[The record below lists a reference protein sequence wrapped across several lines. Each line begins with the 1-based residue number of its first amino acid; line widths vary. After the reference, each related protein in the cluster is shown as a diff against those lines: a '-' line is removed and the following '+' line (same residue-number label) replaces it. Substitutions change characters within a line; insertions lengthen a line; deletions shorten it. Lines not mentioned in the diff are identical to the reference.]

1 MIPLTRSVQVFQGT
15 RWRALKDWEAPLAR
29 AGIGP
34 DGGWLDLEQGEL
46 VSRSPSTRCF
56 RLTLDSGEVV
66 YFKRYRYAVK
76 KWLEFWLRPGK
87 AAVEAF
93 GYARLASLGIP
104 SLDVVAF
111 GEQRLFGMLQAAFLV
126 TRAVPDSLDLARFA
140 QEVWRP
146 LPPPERRRLYREIA
160 GQLLL
165 QLQRAHGAG
174 FFHHDLKWR
183 NILIQRQG
191 DRLVPVW
198 IDCPRAE
205 ERSLFRR
212 RGVVVDLS
220 GLARLALGYCSL
232 RDRYR
237 FVRDYLGPEAER
249 GAAKALFRAVK
260 AHLDRRPPTNIVSE

>member
-1 MIPLTRSVQVFQGT
+1 MIPLARSVQVFQGT
-15 RWRALKDWEAPLAR
+15 RLLTQPDWEAPLAR
-29 AGIGP
+29 AGIRS
-34 DGGWLDLEQGEL
+34 DGGWIDLEAGEL

-66 YFKRYRYAVK
+66 YFKRYRYVMK

-87 AAVEAF
+87 AAVEVF

-104 SLDVVAF
+104 TLDVVAF
-111 GEQRLFGMLQAAFLV
+111 GEQRLFGMLKAAFLV

-146 LPPPERRRLYREIA
+146 LPPPERRRLYQEIS

-183 NILIQRQG
+183 NILIQQQE

-205 ERSLFRR
+205 KRHLFRR

-220 GLARLALGYCSL
+220 GLARLALSYCSL
-232 RDRYR
+232 RERYR

-249 GAAKALFRAVK
+249 GATKALFRAVK
-260 AHLDRRPPTNIVSE
+260 AHLDRRPPTAIISE